1 MAYTDHCD
9 LYAAVHEDGIN
20 LVAQHVMRQ
29 RPSWFNYATQYVSD
43 HPQLACSQVAHT
55 IDVTDYGNP
64 LFHVVSPIPI
74 LGADSPPVGLNFCV
88 QLVKAEIDFHP
99 GNIVTLPA
107 ALSPPLQKQHL
118 AMHVQICG
126 GMDCP
131 GEFIKGFLPTPASY
145 HEANNARQQPTP
157 QEVVPP
163 TRKLVCFCLDA
174 YLVAHVK
181 VQNVAGKPSLVG
193 IVDSVDVVGIKPTGL
208 SENINCY
215 LKTTFELLLKE
226 KLIFPISTMLFDLPL
241 MSLATI
247 SAQLTLNPPIPNNP
261 AIEDDQLKVFIT
273 LTVAP

>member
-1 MAYTDHCD
+1 MGYTDNCD

-43 HPQLACSQVAHT
+43 HPQLACVPVAHT
-55 IDVTDYGNP
+55 IDVTHYNNP
-64 LFHVVSPIPI
+64 LFKVVSPVPI

-88 QLVKAEIDFHP
+88 ELVKAEVDFHP
-99 GNIVTLPA
+99 GNVVTLPP
-107 ALSPPLQKQHL
+107 ALSPPLAAQHL
-118 AMHVQICG
+118 AMHAKICG

-131 GEFIKGFLPTPASY
+131 SEFVKGFLPSPTNY
-145 HEANNARQQPTP
+145 GEATNVQQP

-174 YLVAHVK
+174 YIVAHVA
-181 VQNVAGKPSLVG
+181 VQSIAGKPSLVG
-193 IVDSVDVVGIKPTGL
+193 IVDSVDVVGIEPKGL

-215 LKTTFELLLKE
+215 LKTTFELMLKE

-241 MSLATI
+241 LSLATI
-247 SAQLTLNPPIPNNP
+247 TAQITPNPPIPNNP
-261 AIEDDQLKVFIT
+261 AIEDDQLKVFISI
-273 LTVAP
+273 TVAP